1 MNIEETDKG
10 IKISVPI
17 MTNIEENVIDNN
29 YKRIVD
35 EFSKQLVHEKDLL
48 IAQRLIKNLQAEL
61 DKKDKIIEELAGM
74 VFDSRKLTY
83 VDEEQYKERKKEII
97 EYAEGQAT
105 GRAM

>member
-1 MNIEETDKG
+1 MNIEEA
-10 IKISVPI
+10 IKEMKSLSPSE
-17 MTNIEENVIDNN
+17 NAIETIL
-29 YKRIVD
+29 
-35 EFSKQLVHEKDLL
+35 S
-48 IAQRLIKNLQAEL
+48 EL